1 MPNRATGVVM
11 ILLRL
16 FKNSRSA
23 GMAGVIIF
31 ALGLFLK
38 SLIHQ
43 PEIIAYTGM
52 PFYNLVFGALH
63 TLPFLDRLIA
73 LVFLLIL
80 CYMLVR
86 IGGRYV
92 LLEFR
97 SMMPAFFFLLFAA
110 AIPSTHQVSPMLV
123 GSVFYLFCFAILFDV
138 NDKPPD
144 TFSVFSA
151 GLILAFGSMFYLKL
165 IWFLP
170 LVWISLATMRTVTW
184 REILY
189 PVIAYLLLGLFLFTW
204 YRAVLD
210 DGARFGEVLGKNLA
224 FKGSW
229 QPGHFSVYI
238 YYGFSLLLVLVASI
252 YMVNRFQARKT
263 VVQNIYQVFFY
274 MFIAGILFFVF
285 IARFDPASLLFIS
298 FPVAFVLSNYFHRRK
313 NHWIHELIMWILVG
327 LLVYVQWMN

>member
-1 MPNRATGVVM
+1 M
-11 ILLRL
+11 ILLKL

-23 GMAGVIIF
+23 GMAGVIF
-31 ALGLFLK
+31 LALGLLMK
-38 SLIHQ
+38 SLIHP

-52 PFYNLVFGALH
+52 PFYNLVFGALN
-63 TLPFLDRLIA
+63 TLPFLDRIVA

-86 IGGRYV
+86 IGARYV

-97 SMMPAFFFLLFAA
+97 SFMPAVFFLLFAFA
-110 AIPSTHQVSPMLV
+110 LPFTHQVSPVLV

-170 LVWISLATMRTVTW
+170 LVWFSLSTMRNVTW
-184 REILY
+184 RELLY
-189 PVIAYLLLGLFLFTW
+189 PVIAYFLLGLLLFTW
-204 YRAVLD
+204 YWAVLD
-210 DGARFGEVLGKNLA
+210 DAARFGELLGKNLA
-224 FKGSW
+224 FGRSW
-229 QPGHFSVYI
+229 QPVHFSVYI

-263 VVQNIYQVFFY
+263 VVQNIYQVLFY

-285 IARFDPASLLFIS
+285 IARFDQASLLFVS
-298 FPVAFVLSNYFHRRK
+298 FPVAFVLSNYFHRKK
-313 NHWIHELIMWILVG
+313 NHWIHELIMWILLG